1 MMLQVFLMI
10 FAHTVCTM
18 LLSWVYFDRYPI
30 KRPPIGVFNLWDVG
44 VMMGA
49 ILLIPYLYLAL
60 PRWAV
65 AGLLGMASLGLVY
78 LCFEPIWTRRG
89 WLWLTA
95 LALTGGEV
103 ALLTCFGAN
112 SPPILAVNNL
122 LQTIIVVGIANLLAQ
137 GGMNARD
144 AAILAGTLTVYD
156 YAFTALLPLMD
167 DLFAQLEGLPFAPL
181 VAWST
186 QDGQW
191 GAMGLGDLLLATLF
205 PLVMRRSHGK
215 PAGLMASSLTAAA
228 IAGVMLAFLIRPPQT
243 SFPLMIVLGP
253 LMVGQHLF
261 WRWSRPWRRNKDS
274 DIQIKIHDPCRDR
287 TLRFRPRSILQG
299 CYRNND
305 DVSCLANHL
314 DHAIRSNLR
323 LQ

>member
-1 MMLQVFLMI
+1 MLQVFLII
-10 FAHTVCTM
+10 FAHTVGAM

-44 VMMGA
+44 VMMGG

-65 AGLLGMASLGLVY
+65 AGLLGMASLGLTY
-78 LCFEPIWTRRG
+78 LCFKPIWTRRG
-89 WLWLTA
+89 WLWLTV

-103 ALLTCFGAN
+103 ALLTAFGAN
-112 SPPILAVNNL
+112 SPLFLTANNL
-122 LQTIIVVGIANLLAQ
+122 LQTIIVVGIANLWAQ

-144 AAILAGTLTVYD
+144 AAMLGGALTVYD
-156 YAFTALLPLMD
+156 YIFTNLLPMMD
-167 DLFAQLEGLPFAPL
+167 NLFAQLKELPFAPL

-186 QDGQW
+186 GDGQW
-191 GAMGLGDLLLATLF
+191 GVMGLGDLLLASLF

-215 PAGLMASSLTAAA
+215 PAGLMALSLTAAT

-261 WRWSRPWRRNKDS
+261 WRWSWPWRCRKEDTMNKHPT
-274 DIQIKIHDPCRDR
+274 II
-287 TLRFRPRSILQG
+287 G
-299 CYRNND
+299 
-305 DVSCLANHL
+305 
-314 DHAIRSNLR
+314 
-323 LQ
+323 